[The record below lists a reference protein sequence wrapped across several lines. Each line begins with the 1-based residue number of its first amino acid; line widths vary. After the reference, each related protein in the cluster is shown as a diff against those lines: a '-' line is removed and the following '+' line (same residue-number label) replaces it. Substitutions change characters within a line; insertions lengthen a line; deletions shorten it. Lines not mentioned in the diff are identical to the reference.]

1 MKYGKIANDA
11 FLNEEKQIN
20 DILLSYDSFGDGTGL
35 TLIEGEKHFSLYRG
49 KRSNSWKSFWFIKWN
64 TI

>member
-49 KRSNSWKSFWFIKWN
+49 KRSNS
-64 TI
+64 